1 MLDFFQKSLRNKL
14 LITFIF
20 IGFLPFVTLLIYTI
34 FLSESKIVNKIVN
47 EQFNKISSISQQIN
61 NNIEGLTKEVK
72 FMASL
77 DVMDELL
84 SDDIDKK
91 ISRLLAQ
98 KSKDFNLKNSF
109 FVLNKNTTIVAT
121 SDIKN
126 RLKKNDIEKIIK
138 HTLYLNDKV
147 LYITQIIRASFG
159 KHKPIGYLILE
170 YSLENFN
177 TFLPLKSNSIT
188 YMINPGKNLI
198 IGHTDNLHI
207 NFYKDKD
214 SFITSKHLIVYK
226 KMDNILQDWY
236 IVYSV
241 EKSVALESLYDFI
254 RFMLYISIPIIL
266 LIIYISIMYAN
277 EIVKPI
283 EKLTY
288 ITDNITKTQN
298 YSARL
303 SINSKDEIATLSN
316 SFNDMLK
323 ATSSAHSKLEEENR
337 LRLKRFIQLIEV
349 FNTIIQTKD
358 EEECINTSMQQIKF
372 LTDKSN
378 LSFVKN
384 KLSDTTRPHIPL
396 YITDFEHNGKVYFG
410 TIILGL
416 ERFDDENEQKFYN
429 SIGAMITLQLDKIR
443 LIDRTMSAS
452 RAKSAFI
459 SNMSH
464 ELRTPLNAIIGFSQY
479 MITYEDLSDEQQD
492 TMVNIESSAHYLLEM
507 INDILDIAKIEA
519 GRMEAHFEKTDI
531 LNLVKTTYNMLQ
543 PLANNKGLLFE
554 LKTDNFDNKPYNT
567 DPKFFQ
573 QIIINLISN
582 AIKFTEKGSVSVKLF
597 TENKHIFVTVKDTGI
612 GISKED
618 IKQLFHDFTQ
628 VENIMQKKHK
638 GTGLGLS
645 LSKKIANLLNGDV
658 TIESQGLEH
667 GTIAVFSIKI

>member
-61 NNIEGLTKEVK
+61 NNIESLTKEVK

-109 FVLNKNTTIVAT
+109 FVLNKKTTIVAT

-138 HTLYLNDKV
+138 HTLYLDDKV
-147 LYITQIIRASFG
+147 LYITQTIRASFG

-188 YMINPGKNLI
+188 YMINPKKNLI

-226 KMDNILQDWY
+226 RMDNILQDWY
-236 IVYSV
+236 IVYSL

-254 RFMLYISIPIIL
+254 RFMFYISIPIIL

-288 ITDNITKTQN
+288 ITDNITTTQN

-303 SINSKDEIATLSN
+303 PINSKDEIGTLSN

-323 ATSSAHSKLEEENR
+323 ATSSAHAKLEEENR

-358 EEECINTSMQQIKF
+358 EDECINTSMQQIKF

-479 MITYEDLSDEQQD
+479 MITYEDLSDEQLN
-492 TMVNIESSAHYLLEM
+492 TMVNIESSAHYLLKM

-543 PLANNKGLLFE
+543 PLTNNKGLLFE
-554 LKTDNFDNKPYNT
+554 LDTDNFDNKLYNT

-573 QIIINLISN
+573 QVIINLISN

-597 TENKHIFVTVKDTGI
+597 TEDKHIFVTVKDSGI

-618 IKQLFHDFTQ
+618 IKLLFHDFTQ

-645 LSKKIANLLNGDV
+645 LSKKIANLLNGDI
-658 TIESQGLEH
+658 TIESQGSEH
-667 GTIAVFSIKI
+667 GTLAIFSIKI

>member
-47 EQFNKISSISQQIN
+47 EQFNKTSSISQQIN
-61 NNIEGLTKEVK
+61 NSIDALTKEVK
-72 FMASL
+72 FMASI

-84 SDDIDKK
+84 ADDIDKK
-91 ISRLLAQ
+91 ISRLLTQ
-98 KSKDFNLKNSF
+98 KSKDLNLKNSF
-109 FVLNKNTTIVAT
+109 FVLNKKSNIVAASDINT
-121 SDIKN
+121 KLEKSDIK
-126 RLKKNDIEKIIK
+126 KIIK
-138 HTLYLNDKV
+138 HKIYTDDKTLYINQT
-147 LYITQIIRASFG
+147 ISASFG
-159 KHKPIGYLILE
+159 KHKAIGYLILA
-170 YSLENFN
+170 YSLENFD
-177 TFLPLKSNSIT
+177 TFLLFKSDSIT
-188 YMINPGKNLI
+188 YLINPRKNLI
-198 IGHTDNLHI
+198 IGHASNLQI
-207 NFYKDKD
+207 NFNKNED
-214 SFITSKHLIVYK
+214 SSITSKHLIVYK
-226 KMDNILQDWY
+226 KMDNVLQDWY

-241 EKSVALESLYDFI
+241 PKSVALEFLYDFI

-266 LIIYISIMYAN
+266 LIIYISIKYAKG
-277 EIVKPI
+277 IVRPI
-283 EKLTY
+283 EELTY
-288 ITDNITKTQN
+288 ITDNITNTQN
-298 YSARL
+298 YSAQL
-303 SINSKDEIATLSN
+303 SINSKNEIATLSN

-323 ATSSAHSKLEEENR
+323 TTSSALSKLEEENK
-337 LRLKRFIQLIEV
+337 LRLKRFIQLIEI

-358 EEECINTSMQQIKF
+358 EEECINTSMEQIKV
-372 LTDKSN
+372 LSDKSK

-384 KLSDTTRPHIPL
+384 ELSDTTKPHIPL
-396 YITDFEHNGKVYFG
+396 YITDFEQNAKVYFG
-410 TIILGL
+410 TIELGL
-416 ERFDDENEQKFYN
+416 EKFDDENEQRFYN

-492 TMVNIESSAHYLLEM
+492 TMANIESSAHYLLEM

-519 GRMEAHFEKTDI
+519 GKMEAHFEEIDI

-543 PLANNKGLLFE
+543 PLVNDKGLIFE
-554 LKTDNFDNKPYNT
+554 LDTDNFENKSYKT
-567 DPKFFQ
+567 DPKMFQ
-573 QIIINLISN
+573 QIVINLISN
-582 AIKFTEKGSVSVKLF
+582 AIKFTENGSVRVELF
-597 TENKHIFVTVKDTGI
+597 TQNKHIFVSVKDSGI

-645 LSKKIANLLNGDV
+645 LSKKMAQLLHGDV

-667 GTIAVFSIKI
+667 GTIALLSIEI

>member
-14 LITFIF
+14 LVTFIF

-47 EQFNKISSISQQIN
+47 EQFDKTSSISQQIN
-61 NNIEGLTKEVK
+61 NKIDALTKEVK
-72 FMASL
+72 FMASI

-84 SDDIDKK
+84 ADDIDKK

-98 KSKDFNLKNSF
+98 KSKDFNLKNNF
-109 FVLNKNTTIVAT
+109 FVLNKDATIVAS
-121 SDIKN
+121 SDMKN
-126 RLKKNDIEKIIK
+126 KLTKKNIEKIIK
-138 HTLYLNDKV
+138 HTIYTDDKA
-147 LYITQIIRASFG
+147 LYITQTIRASFG
-159 KHKPIGYLILE
+159 KHKTIGYLILE
-170 YSLENFN
+170 YSLENFD
-177 TFLPLKSNSIT
+177 TFLLFNKDSIT
-188 YMINPGKNLI
+188 YLINPKQNYI
-198 IGHTDNLHI
+198 IGHTANLHI
-207 NFYKDKD
+207 NFSKNEN
-214 SFITSKHLIVYK
+214 SSITSKHLIVYK
-226 KMDNILQDWY
+226 KMDNILKDWY

-241 EKSVALESLYDFI
+241 EKSVALEFLYDFI

-266 LIIYISIMYAN
+266 LIIYVSIMYAN

-283 EKLTY
+283 EKLIF
-288 ITDNITKTQN
+288 ITDNITNTQN

-358 EEECINTSMQQIKF
+358 EQECINTSMQQIKF
-372 LTDKSN
+372 LTDKSD

-384 KLSDTTRPHIPL
+384 RLSDVTRPHIPL
-396 YITDFEHNGKVYFG
+396 YITDFEHNAKVYFG

-416 ERFDDENEQKFYN
+416 DKFDDDNEQKFYN

-492 TMVNIESSAHYLLEM
+492 TMANIESSAHYLLEM

-519 GRMEAHFEKTDI
+519 GKMEAHLEKTDI

-543 PLANNKGLLFE
+543 PLVNDKGLGFE
-554 LKTDNFDNKPYNT
+554 LKTDNFDNKSYIT
-567 DPKFFQ
+567 DPKMFQ
-573 QIIINLISN
+573 QIVINLISN
-582 AIKFTEKGSVSVKLF
+582 AIKFTEKGTVSVELF
-597 TENKHIFVTVKDTGI
+597 TKNKQIFVTVKDSGI

-645 LSKKIANLLNGDV
+645 LSKKIANILDGDIS
-658 TIESQGLEH
+658 IESQGLEH
-667 GTIAVFSIKI
+667 GTIAIFSANI